1 MEGGGRA
8 NHGYSLMTIS
18 TFLFCFVF
26 LLSFGSLFSTLL
38 VVPPNDVTVSYAL
51 CCVSARKSLSLLC
64 SLSHW
69 DMLLWEWGEVSS
81 VQQHRKCQD
90 EGFNDKNNKK

>member
-69 DMLLWEWGEVSS
+69 DMLLWEWGGGFISATAQKVPG
-81 VQQHRKCQD
+81 R
-90 EGFNDKNNKK
+90 GFNDKNNKK